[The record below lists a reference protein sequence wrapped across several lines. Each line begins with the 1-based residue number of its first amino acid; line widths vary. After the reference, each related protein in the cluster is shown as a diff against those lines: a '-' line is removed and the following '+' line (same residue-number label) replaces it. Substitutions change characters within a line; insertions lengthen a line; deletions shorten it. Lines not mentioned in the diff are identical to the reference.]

1 MACSTVRWNL
11 RTPTRRRRAADVG
24 GKSSSKTKI
33 SRYHMSQ
40 WWGVAMK
47 VDAVLAVDYGE
58 KTMWSGRITDT
69 QTVSISNENLY
80 GGDKKEGGVK
90 GRMTILMGDSQQ
102 VMPTALARR
111 LGQQTSDYVP
121 GFRGVTSL
129 FFTGTGGGTVTG
141 YNGKSVIGN
150 QYGVDVHDIIGGA
163 SVWDWAFGRV
173 DAKSVIAASAG
184 FYWTANSPYLKQ
196 LAVTVERIPRQLD
209 PATAKIIRNGSN
221 QDKKVYRSFS
231 SGVGTAGVDSLWD
244 QTLTLPLSPS
254 AEPLTAGLSV
264 VISQYSSADND
275 GGNAPNNPIRVQ
287 ILSLSDAVLL
297 DSGWFGYSGFPS
309 DQSTLNTVLV
319 SAGRSDLIGAISAS
333 MSFSAVLPE
342 SSANV
347 KVRFYCGTFR
357 KGITDAITEIAD
369 PGFDNRV
376 WDANPAHIIYE
387 CLTDTSWGLG
397 EDVANIDVAAFVS
410 VAQTLYNENF
420 GLSLVW
426 DAASAI
432 EDFVNNILSHINGV
446 IFTHPATGLL
456 TIRLVRDDYDR
467 ETVREINPDNALL
480 TKFSRK
486 AWGDTINEIQ
496 VTWTD
501 PADEDASKVIL
512 QDAGNIAQQGFIN
525 SSNSDYPG
533 VRTVALAGKLAERDL
548 RAASSPLCTGEA
560 TANRTFFDATP
571 MEVLK
576 LNWPEYGVEAVYARV
591 TSVTYGELGASGIS
605 LTLAEDIFGYPQ
617 AEYTA
622 ASGGSS
628 NWTPSNP
635 GEGGVL
641 GSYVMPAPY
650 YGLAAVLGA
659 DSGTIDPPT
668 TYNTPLAATETGEA
682 STYDLYASTTLPS
695 GGTEYQMVD
704 DDRPFMLKSALPAAL
719 VGEAVSTITGLTA
732 AVNDV
737 LIIGAPGLGAASQE
751 LALVAAVDGSTGALT
766 VWRGIIDSTPK
777 AWANGTE
784 VWIGGIEHLSAEPT
798 ARTEGAT
805 ASYKMLPSWSDATLD
820 SLPVVAFSGVARAS
834 RPYPPAN
841 VKIGGTDA
849 FAVTS
854 ATGAF
859 AVTWAHRNKE
869 TQAENILKQTDA
881 SVTPEADVRY
891 GLRIRNASN
900 TVLVERS
907 DIAGATATVDLTYT
921 GAIKIELWAIDDNGA
936 SFQSQVRS
944 LAYTAGT
951 ATANTITASGYTP
964 PVDTIIIDGGEIT

>member
-90 GRMTILMGDSQQ
+90 GRMTVLMGDPQQ

-121 GFRGVTSL
+121 GFRGVTTL
-129 FFTGTGGGTVTG
+129 FFTGTGGDTVTG
-141 YNGKSVIGN
+141 YNGKPVIGN

-173 DAKSVIAASAG
+173 DAKGIVAASAG

-209 PATAKIIRNGSN
+209 PATAQILRVGENVDEVIYRKTAQDWSAVTATPVLNILDRSSWDVTNGAPLPAGTPILFE
-221 QDKKVYRSFS
+221 RSHPDIPGRTYVDNPLRIQLLAP
-231 SGVGTAGVDSLWD
+231 SG
-244 QTLTLPLSPS
+244 
-254 AEPLTAGLSV
+254 SV
-264 VISQYSSADND
+264 V
-275 GGNAPNNPIRVQ
+275 V
-287 ILSLSDAVLL
+287 
-297 DSGWFGYSGFPS
+297 DSGWFGSPS
-309 DQSTLNTVLV
+309 DQSALDALLTAQGRLDLLGVIYSGGSVAKTVPSDISNILWRIYLPTV
-319 SAGRSDLIGAISAS
+319 RAGYTYVETIIYDPA
-333 MSFSAVLPE
+333 
-342 SSANV
+342 
-347 KVRFYCGTFR
+347 
-357 KGITDAITEIAD
+357 TD
-369 PGFDNRV
+369 GRV

-387 CLTDTSWGLG
+387 CLIDTSWGLG

-432 EDFVNNILSHINGV
+432 EDFVNNILAHINGV

-496 VTWTD
+496 LSWTD
-501 PADEDASKVIL
+501 PDDEDASKLIL

-560 TANRTFFDATP
+560 SANRTFFDVTP

-605 LTLAEDIFGYPQ
+605 LTMAEDIFGYPQ

-650 YGLAAVLGA
+650 YGLAAVLGT
-659 DSGTIDPPT
+659 DSGALDPPT

-682 STYDLYASTTLPS
+682 STYDLYAATTLPS

-719 VGEAVSTITGLTA
+719 IGEAISTITGLTA

-798 ARTEGAT
+798 ARTEGAA
-805 ASYKMLPSWSDATLD
+805 ASYKMLPSWSDATMD

-849 FAVTS
+849 FLVTS

-859 AVTWAHRNKE
+859 VVTWAHRNKE

-900 TVLVERS
+900 AVLVERT

-921 GAIKIELWAIDDNGA
+921 GAVKIELWAIDDNGA

-944 LAYTAGT
+944 LAYTAGS
-951 ATANTITASGYTP
+951 ATANTITAGTYNPEGAIT
-964 PVDTIIIDGGEIT
+964 IIDGGDIDG